1 MAKVKVGVAGY
12 GTIGMRLADGVAA
25 QEDMELVGIADMAP
39 TLAIRALYEQGMPY
53 DLYLVDGA
61 DKSKFDKLGI
71 PTKGSFNDLVSKVD
85 IMLDSAPAGIGAKN
99 KEIYEKAGVKAIFQG
114 GEKNSVADVFFH
126 GYANYEEGL
135 GKNYLKLTSCNTTGL
150 IRTVDCLNRAYG
162 IERVAI
168 TIIRR
173 VADPGDYHRGLT
185 NALEIDKAPSHQAV
199 DLETIMKDV
208 KATGILV
215 HTPVTH
221 GHIITVVATG
231 KKKITRDMAMEA
243 FKKHPR
249 IRMVRI
255 DDGFRGNASL
265 FKYSR
270 DLGHKR
276 GDSYEIALWED
287 SIVESGDDIMY
298 AINIPQESVTI
309 PETMDGIRA
318 AMKMQM
324 TREEGT
330 AATNKYLKIGLFKEM
345 GLG

>member
-1 MAKVKVGVAGY
+1 
-12 GTIGMRLADGVAA
+12 
-25 QEDMELVGIADMAP
+25 
-39 TLAIRALYEQGMPY
+39 
-53 DLYLVDGA
+53 
-61 DKSKFDKLGI
+61 
-71 PTKGSFNDLVSKVD
+71 
-85 IMLDSAPAGIGAKN
+85 
-99 KEIYEKAGVKAIFQG
+99 
-114 GEKNSVADVFFH
+114 
-126 GYANYEEGL
+126 
-135 GKNYLKLTSCNTTGL
+135 
-150 IRTVDCLNRAYG
+150 
-162 IERVAI
+162 
-168 TIIRR
+168 
-173 VADPGDYHRGLT
+173 
-185 NALEIDKAPSHQAV
+185 
-199 DLETIMKDV
+199 MKDV